1 MDEEL
6 QYLTMCVAK
15 YTIGL
20 TDLEIHETP
29 LHHNASFEEDEE
41 VAIGGTETDRSD
53 GCILLC
59 QLVLELEAKGV
70 QELDFA
76 RG

>member
-41 VAIGGTETDRSD
+41 VAIGGTKTDRSD
-53 GCILLC
+53 GCILL
-59 QLVLELEAKGV
+59 
-70 QELDFA
+70 
-76 RG
+76 